1 MTGVEGYVESAA
13 SGLLAVLTR
22 SSCQRE
28 EPIEFPRETTL
39 GSMAYYITHAE
50 GKHFQPMNAN
60 FGLFPELPERIRDK
74 KNAMKQLLIG
84 P

>member
-1 MTGVEGYVESAA
+1 MLKARQVVYSQ
-13 SGLLAVLTR
+13 VLT
-22 SSCQRE
+22 QLVLPKE

-39 GSMAYYITHAE
+39 GSMAYYITSAE